1 MIDAV
6 RNLDTTYRI
15 SRHSSEGVTLKTY
28 PPSPSPVTD
37 AWYRMDQLPQWML
50 TAIALLD
57 AASPAGVEGLGHRVG
72 EITYWIEP
80 PPRDTAGDRIAALV
94 SPLDINRIT
103 ASIVKKVDEISQMCP
118 QLWEPDPDEKT
129 T

>member
-1 MIDAV
+1 MIDTQ
-6 RNLDTTYRI
+6 RNLSTTYRI

-50 TAIALLD
+50 TAMALLD

-80 PPRDTAGDRIAALV
+80 PPRDTAGDRIA
-94 SPLDINRIT
+94 DINRVT
-103 ASIVKKVDEISQMCP
+103 ASIVKKVDELP
-118 QLWEPDPDEKT
+118 QLWKPDPDEKT
-129 T
+129 S

>member
-1 MIDAV
+1 MIDAK
-6 RNLDTTYRI
+6 RNPNTTYRI

-37 AWYRMDQLPQWML
+37 AWYRMDQLPQWMF

-57 AASPAGVEGLGHRVG
+57 AAWPAGVEGLGYRVG

-80 PPRDTAGDRIAALV
+80 PPRGTAGDRIAA
-94 SPLDINRIT
+94 
-103 ASIVKKVDEISQMCP
+103 KVNQAMMQRTIDELQM
-118 QLWEPDPDEKT
+118 QMRTNEKT

>member
-80 PPRDTAGDRIAALV
+80 PPRDTAGD
-94 SPLDINRIT
+94 INRTT
-103 ASIVKKVDEISQMCP
+103 ASIVKKVDEISQRYP

-129 T
+129 P